1 MATVGFVTIHPSTA
15 SKFLTVPNADQ
26 AGSNPVP
33 FSQFVSNYYG
43 MTFQEERE
51 ILALIV
57 NQENRNAIMEM
68 INKQHGLKTEAGA
81 IICSLGVDQIT
92 KVG

>member
-1 MATVGFVTIHPSTA
+1 MNTISSYENLDATVGFVTIHPSTA

-43 MTFQEERE
+43 MMLGLGYT
-51 ILALIV
+51 IV
-57 NQENRNAIMEM
+57 DPDVASPTPFEQSTSNPLY
-68 INKQHGLKTEAGA
+68 K
-81 IICSLGVDQIT
+81 
-92 KVG
+92 